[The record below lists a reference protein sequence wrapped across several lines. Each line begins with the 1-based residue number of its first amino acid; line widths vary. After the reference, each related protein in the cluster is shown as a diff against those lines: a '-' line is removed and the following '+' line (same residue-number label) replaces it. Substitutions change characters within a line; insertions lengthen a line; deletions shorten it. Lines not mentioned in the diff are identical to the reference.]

1 MRKYIDA
8 FTVKR
13 YTGIFIILAVVT
25 VFSLMVNVTIAYL
38 GDNDKKENVVKVGY
52 ADVSIV
58 ETFTEPSEL
67 SMTNDITKQ
76 VKIRNTG
83 TVPAFVRVYAEFA
96 DSSIAEHAKVTY
108 GTNNNTTTYSWDDF
122 KKKLNYNSPSTN
134 DKDSTLVES
143 GWRYVPAEND
153 TTGLGGYFY
162 YTVALSPDAETIS
175 PLFYAVTIDYNKYKT
190 ENDTQIAVDSNIDR
204 IQPVEMII
212 YTELVQSVDTGKSKV
227 TTKTVDENG
236 NFITTDGNGN
246 TLTDE
251 NVGNPVE
258 SSVYGYDFD
267 KGITDVNKDNWQ
279 DAWKRFLNKNTA
291 REQSE
296 VSKQAQ

>member
-96 DSSIAEHAKVTY
+96 DSSIAEHAKVKY
-108 GTNNNTTTYSWDDF
+108 GTNNDEICSWSEF
-122 KKKLNYNSPSTN
+122 KTRLKNGTILSKSNW
-134 DKDSTLVES
+134 KCR
-143 GWRYVPAEND
+143 WR
-153 TTGLGGYFY
+153 
-162 YTVALSPDAETIS
+162 
-175 PLFYAVTIDYNKYKT
+175 
-190 ENDTQIAVDSNIDR
+190 
-204 IQPVEMII
+204 
-212 YTELVQSVDTGKSKV
+212 
-227 TTKTVDENG
+227 
-236 NFITTDGNGN
+236 
-246 TLTDE
+246 
-251 NVGNPVE
+251 
-258 SSVYGYDFD
+258 
-267 KGITDVNKDNWQ
+267 
-279 DAWKRFLNKNTA
+279 
-291 REQSE
+291 
-296 VSKQAQ
+296 

>member
-67 SMTNDITKQ
+67 SMTNTITKQ
-76 VKIRNTG
+76 VQIRNTG

-122 KKKLNYNSPSTN
+122 KTKLKYNN
-134 DKDSTLVES
+134 DTFEEPFKDLK
-143 GWRYVPAEND
+143 WRYVPLDDAS
-153 TTGLGGYFY
+153 GLGGYFY
-162 YTVALSPDAETIS
+162 YTVALSPNAETIS
-175 PLFYAVTIDYNKYKT
+175 PLFHSVTIDYNKYD
-190 ENDTQIAVDSNIDR
+190 ENSNPVDSNIDR

-212 YTELVQSVDTGKSKV
+212 YSELVQTVDTGRSKV
-227 TTKTVDENG
+227 TTKTIDENSNFVPATEQTQTDDQG
-236 NFITTDGNGN
+236 NVVTIKP
-246 TLTDE
+246 
-251 NVGNPVE
+251 GNPVE